1 MKVSS
6 KLVNSANGT
15 VSATISKAVVDA
27 KEKDLAKKIA
37 KDTKIDGFRKG
48 NVPAHVIL
56 TRYGAQIKQ
65 DSQNELIQEVYQ
77 ISITEL
83 GEVEVLGNPK
93 FEKFEE
99 KEGGLE
105 LEFKLSLRPAMEITD
120 YDKLVPD
127 FTVADIT
134 DKEVDEN
141 IENAAK
147 SVATP
152 TKIKRKRALKKGDF
166 ALFDFEGIVDGKT
179 VENATAK
186 DFSLEIGNN
195 QFIDGFEDG
204 MIGMK
209 YDETRELNLKFP
221 DEYHASDIAGKDV
234 KFIVTLNEIQEK
246 TPAPIN
252 DEFAKTLMPTDKD
265 MNLAKLKEVV
275 KHTME
280 GEKKAKLYNDE
291 LKPQLLE
298 KLVNTFD
305 FELPELIVE
314 EEINALLNSK
324 LQAMPEEELKSYQED
339 KEKMEGL
346 KKETIPEANER
357 VKTTL
362 IVDELAKQE
371 NITVTDQEVSQ
382 TIYYEAMQANQDP
395 KAMMEYYQ
403 KQGFLPIVKMSMLED
418 RVLSAILNRK
428 LEKAEKPAKKE
439 KKETKG
445 KK

>member
-1 MKVSS
+1 MVVSS
-6 KLVNSANGT
+6 KRVNSANGI

-27 KEKDLAKKIA
+27 KEKSIAKKIA

-48 NVPAHVIL
+48 NVPAHVII

-65 DSQNELIQEVYQ
+65 DAQNELIQEAYQ

-105 LEFKLSLRPAMEITD
+105 FEFKLSLRPAMEITD
-120 YDKLVPD
+120 YDKLVPEFSVD
-127 FTVADIT
+127 APT
-134 DKEVDEN
+134 DEEVDKN
-141 IENAAK
+141 IEEAAK

-152 TKIKRKRALKKGDF
+152 QKIKRKRMLKKGDF
-166 ALFDFEGIVDGKT
+166 ALFDFEGIVDGET
-179 VENATAK
+179 IENATAK
-186 DFSLEIGNN
+186 NFSLEIGNN

-221 DEYHASDIAGKDV
+221 DEYHAKDIAGKDV
-234 KFIVTLNEIQEK
+234 KFIVTLHEIQEK
-246 TPAPIN
+246 VPAEIN
-252 DEFAKTLMPTDKD
+252 DEFAKTLLPTDKD
-265 MNLAKLKEVV
+265 MNLEKLKEVV
-275 KHTME
+275 RHTMLS
-280 GEKKAKLYNDE
+280 EKKAKLYNDE

-298 KLVNTFD
+298 KLVKTFD

-324 LQAMPEEELKSYQED
+324 LKAMPEEELKSYQED
-339 KEKMEGL
+339 KEKMEAL
-346 KKETIPEANER
+346 KKEIEPEAHER

-362 IVDELAKQE
+362 IIDELAKQE

-395 KAMMEYYQ
+395 KAMLEYYE

-418 RVLSAILNRK
+418 RVLSNILNRK
-428 LEKAEKPAKKE
+428 LETKE
-439 KKETKG
+439 EKG